1 MGLKTMEKFLSLA
14 EVEAKELKDSLELK
28 LRLLDNK
35 DTECNLRCLFILY

>member
-1 MGLKTMEKFLSLA
+1 MGLKTMKKFLSLA
-14 EVEAKELKDSLELK
+14 EVEAKELKDSLE